1 MSSGKVILC
10 DLGGVLIDLHWVEH
24 ARGLFGKDMA
34 ADELKARW
42 LSLGSVREFE
52 AGNIDFQAFYE
63 LFCSETSAKVA
74 FDKFKSEFVG
84 IIGPVK
90 PGCYEILDR
99 LAGFG
104 RLAMLSNTN
113 YLHVE
118 HLKRVSKIFAPF
130 ADLFFSYEL
139 RMVKPDR
146 GIFAAVADRLGC
158 AASDILFFDDSQ
170 TNIDAATSFGMHG
183 FRVDSPQEIA
193 KIVDARLKSGML

>member
-1 MSSGKVILC
+1 MKHGKVILC

-34 ADELKARW
+34 ADELKVRW
-42 LSLGSVREFE
+42 LTLKSVREFE
-52 AGNIDFQAFYE
+52 AGNIDFHTFYQ
-63 LFCSETSAKVA
+63 LFCKETGAKVS
-74 FDKFKSEFVG
+74 FEQFESEFVG

-90 PGCYEILDR
+90 AGCYEILDH
-99 LAGFG
+99 LAGCG

-113 YLHVE
+113 YLHIE
-118 HLKRVSKIFAPF
+118 HLRSVSRIFAPF

-146 GIFAAVADRLGC
+146 QIFAAVADRVGC

-170 TNIDAATSFGMHG
+170 ANIDAAMGFGMHG